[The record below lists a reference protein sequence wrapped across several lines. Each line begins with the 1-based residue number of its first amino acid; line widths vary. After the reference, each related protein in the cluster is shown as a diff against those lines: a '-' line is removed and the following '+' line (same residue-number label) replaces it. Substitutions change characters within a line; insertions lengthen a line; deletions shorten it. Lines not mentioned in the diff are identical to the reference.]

1 MLKFTQTLLLY
12 ALKVYCVGYHSV
24 QCKYPLTSLARTF
37 FLEKSV
43 MASLCEK
50 LNLDLEGDSVKFQRA
65 KASSFEHDA
74 VMCIFNFDN
83 VSRSLDSIK

>member
-1 MLKFTQTLLLY
+1 
-12 ALKVYCVGYHSV
+12 
-24 QCKYPLTSLARTF
+24 
-37 FLEKSV
+37 

-50 LNLDLEGDSVKFQRA
+50 LNLDLEGECVKFQRA